1 MSSRAAFARP
11 RCLQTYPTPD
21 DAALLRPKCRPFRL
35 TPSASTGIRPALY
48 DDALLRP
55 MCHYS
60 IRTARCLYRP
70 APCFARYMSVS
81 AKFTHCLFSASVRT
95 LNLTASRVAKSKSRV
110 RRPIKFY
117 AKRSKA
123 VRISSRRS
131 PILRRNFTLSCL
143 KKRLFSYKLV
153 K

>member
-1 MSSRAAFARP
+1 MRP
-11 RCLQTYPTPD
+11 TLHN
-21 DAALLRPKCRPFRL
+21 AALLRQKCRHFRL

-81 AKFTHCLFSASVRT
+81 VKFVYCLFSASIRM
-95 LNLTASRVAKSKSRV
+95 LNLTTSCATKSKSRA

-117 AKRSKA
+117 AERSKSA
-123 VRISSRRS
+123 RTSSRKS
-131 PILRRNFTLSCL
+131 PIWRRNLAPGRL
-143 KKRLFSYKLV
+143 KKPLFSYKLV